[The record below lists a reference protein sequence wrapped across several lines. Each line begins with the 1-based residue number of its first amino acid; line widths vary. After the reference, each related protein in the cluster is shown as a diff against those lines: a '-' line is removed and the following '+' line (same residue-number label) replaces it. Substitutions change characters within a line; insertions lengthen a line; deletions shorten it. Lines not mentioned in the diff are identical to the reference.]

1 MDHTGYQQK
10 HQPSHWQRHVS
21 FCLIFIQVSRGELAG
36 PLSNSVQ
43 IKYLISSDDVHV
55 LGFISHWVKFYHI
68 QIEVIIKQQYF
79 TQQPSGIL
87 CPIVVTTYL
96 FWHSERLGVTA
107 PCYITPKY
115 SRPQLTTSS
124 WDVGRD
130 VQEIWT
136 SDHVQVQ
143 WQCCVKAAAQ
153 KGFELVNPNFT
164 HNLHSCILRIFGLPS
179 VVIMTVLIAD

>member
-10 HQPSHWQRHVS
+10 HQPSHWQRHDS

-43 IKYLISSDDVHV
+43 VKYLISSDDVHV

-87 CPIVVTTYL
+87 CPIVVTAYFFGTL
-96 FWHSERLGVTA
+96 SGSEVQHRATSHSSTADHNWPHPAVMLGVMFKRFE
-107 PCYITPKY
+107 P
-115 SRPQLTTSS
+115 LTTSRFN
-124 WDVGRD
+124 DNAV
-130 VQEIWT
+130 
-136 SDHVQVQ
+136 
-143 WQCCVKAAAQ
+143 
-153 KGFELVNPNFT
+153 
-164 HNLHSCILRIFGLPS
+164 
-179 VVIMTVLIAD
+179 